1 MVEFDIDAMIA
12 EETSDPVA
20 LSSIAELAEEV
31 PVSGE
36 IPVKKYVPPTLL
48 MIPEKDRPK
57 TACAHCRH
65 SLWFAVRTAKEGS
78 YRLKSRCDQLHE
90 IVFDSATSAIPV
102 IEYCDGLSKDD

>member
-1 MVEFDIDAMIA
+1 MVDFDIDEFVA
-12 EETSDPVA
+12 EGTSDADTLISV
-20 LSSIAELAEEV
+20 AELAEKV
-31 PVSGE
+31 PVSSE
-36 IPVKKYVPPTLL
+36 IPVQKYVPPTLL

-102 IEYCDGLSKDD
+102 IEYCDGLSKED